1 MELRVAK
8 INMLSFIHFTLIIIY
23 ILCSVS
29 LMVYGAHCYAM
40 IFLFLKKNKRSRAR
54 IREKIEAFNKDKRPI
69 DYPFVTIQL
78 PIYNEMDVVR
88 RLLRSAAKVDYPRNR
103 FEIQVLDDSTDETR
117 EILDKTIAEIQA
129 EGIEI
134 YAVRRDNRRDFK
146 AGALANGLLRCKGEY
161 VSIFDSDFIVPL
173 NFLKRS
179 IALIHGNAEIAC
191 VQGRWGHTN
200 REENWITRA
209 QSIGIDGHFTAEQGA
224 RGYSN
229 LCLNFNGTAGTWNV
243 RAIEAAGGWQGD
255 TLTED
260 LDLSYRAQLAGY
272 KITYDFDLECP
283 AEIPNNVVALK
294 SQQKRWAKG
303 SIETAVKLI
312 PSIVRCKTFSPFQK
326 IEACLHLTHYF
337 VAVLM
342 TILFSLTLPMLLW
355 TPIPQMGLL
364 LHCLWVLIIFSAMA
378 PCVMYTTS
386 GWILRHGLFSFSNFP
401 SMLVVG
407 TGLCINNALA
417 VLEGLCGQKSE
428 FIRTPKSGST
438 STSKRNSRYKVKTH
452 LSLGV
457 IELIAGIYCLFSL
470 FVYFDSSKYIFGFFI
485 AAYAVGLLSFG
496 FLTLKGFFLSNSTRI
511 QL

>member
-1 MELRVAK
+1 MELRAAK
-8 INMLSFIHFTLIIIY
+8 TDMLSFIHIALILAY
-23 ILCSVS
+23 IVCSLS
-29 LMVYGAHCYAM
+29 LMIYGSHCYAM
-40 IFLFLKKNKRSRAR
+40 IFLFLKKNKACRAR
-54 IREKIEAFNKDKRPI
+54 ISRKIKAFNRDRSPL

-88 RLLRSAAKVDYPRNR
+88 RLLLSAAEVDYPTDR

-117 EILDKTIAEIQA
+117 KIVDETITEIQA
-129 EGIEI
+129 RGIDVH
-134 YAVRRDNRRDFK
+134 AVRRNDRCDFK
-146 AGALANGLLRCKGEY
+146 AGALANGLRYCKGEY
-161 VSIFDSDFIVPL
+161 VSIFDSDFMIPS
-173 NFLKRS
+173 NFLKRT
-179 IALIHGNAEIAC
+179 IALIHGDPRIAC

-209 QSIGIDGHFTAEQGA
+209 QSVGIDGHFTAEQGA
-224 RGYSN
+224 RGYTN
-229 LCLNFNGTAGTWNV
+229 LCLNFNGTAGTWRV

-272 KITYDFDLECP
+272 KILYDFDLECP

-312 PSIVRCKTFSPFQK
+312 PRIVRSKKFSLFQK

-342 TILFSLTLPMLLW
+342 TILFALTLPMLLW

-364 LHCLWVLIIFSAMA
+364 LYGLWTLIIFSAMA

-386 GWILRHGLFSFSNFP
+386 GCVLRHGFFSLSNFP

-407 TGLCINNALA
+407 TGLCLNNALA
-417 VLEGLCGQKSE
+417 VLEGVCGQKSD

-438 STSKRNSRYKVKTH
+438 NLNRRTSRYKVKTH
-452 LSLGV
+452 LSLGI
-457 IELIAGIYCLFSL
+457 IELVSGFYCLFSL
-470 FVYFDSSKYIFGFFI
+470 FVYFHSAKYLFGFFI

-496 FLTLKGFFLSNSTRI
+496 FLTLKGESSVFVP
-511 QL
+511 